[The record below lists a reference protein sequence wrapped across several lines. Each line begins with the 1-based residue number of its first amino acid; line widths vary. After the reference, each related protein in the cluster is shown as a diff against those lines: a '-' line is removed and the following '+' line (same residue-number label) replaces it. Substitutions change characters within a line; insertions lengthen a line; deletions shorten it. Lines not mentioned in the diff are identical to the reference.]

1 MALSVDDFIFY
12 KNHSGTQ
19 VYVSELLKWNKGMN
33 LIGKS
38 TEADVWE
45 NHIRDSLELL
55 SLVKEDSCDT
65 VIDIGSGGGL
75 PSVPLALLIPDKRF
89 IVTEVDSKKLAFLEF
104 ITAKL
109 KLNATVADLNRD
121 FVFKKDAAVTS
132 RAFSTIKNI
141 VEWGQIHIEGRRRY
155 YLLKGQRELTEQE
168 LTEAGI
174 KEYQLTELTKGCVVM
189 FNG

>member
-1 MALSVDDFIFY
+1 MSL
-12 KNHSGTQ
+12 
-19 VYVSELLKWNKGMN
+19 YVSELLKWNKGMN

-45 NHIRDSLELL
+45 THIRDSLELL
-55 SLVKEDSCDT
+55 SFIKKNSCDS

-75 PSVPLALLIPDKRF
+75 PSVPLALLIPDKHF

-121 FVFKKDAAVTS
+121 FVFKKDAAITS

-141 VEWGQIHIEGRRRY
+141 VEWGRIHIEGRRFY
-155 YLLKGQRELTEQE
+155 YLLKGRREMAEQE
-168 LTEAGI
+168 LKEASI
-174 KEYQLTELTKGCVVM
+174 MEYELRELQKGCVVS
-189 FNG
+189 FTDSNKKSSA